1 MGKRRVSTLGYSDV
15 FKSASHRR
23 IRTEEVRTIAEAG
36 KDSATKAIMLRTAAG
51 YDRLAPARIETTS
64 RDEYASRTVPDA
76 LRAVEQP
83 GLFPSERPSSVG
95 VRIATWATLILA
107 GFLLMM
113 LAGIGTAAIL
123 VDRDCEAAYGRNN
136 CE

>member
-1 MGKRRVSTLGYSDV
+1 MGKRRVNTLEHGDV

-23 IRTEEVRTIAEAG
+23 MRAEEVRIIAEAG
-36 KDSATKAIMLRTAAG
+36 KDSAATAIMLRVVAN

-64 RDEYASRTVPDA
+64 RDENASLTVPDP
-76 LRAVEQP
+76 LSAVEQS

-95 VRIATWATLILA
+95 VRVATWAALILA
-107 GFLLMM
+107 GFLLMI

-123 VDRDCEAAYGRNN
+123 VDRDCEAAYSSNN

>member
-1 MGKRRVSTLGYSDV
+1 MGKRRVNTLEHGDV

-23 IRTEEVRTIAEAG
+23 MRAEEVRTIAEAG
-36 KDSATKAIMLRTAAG
+36 KASATRAITLRVA
-51 YDRLAPARIETTS
+51 APARSETAA
-64 RDEYASRTVPDA
+64 RDEYASLTARDP
-76 LRAVEQP
+76 LSAVEQP
-83 GLFPSERPSSVG
+83 GLLPSERPRSVG
-95 VRIATWATLILA
+95 VRVATWAALILA
-107 GFLLMM
+107 GFLLMI

>member
-1 MGKRRVSTLGYSDV
+1 MGKRRVSTLEDGDA

-23 IRTEEVRTIAEAG
+23 VRAEDVRTIAEAG
-36 KDSATKAIMLRTAAG
+36 KEPAARALTLRIAAD
-51 YDRLAPARIETTS
+51 YDRLAPARIETTW
-64 RDEYASRTVPDA
+64 RDEYASLVPDG
-76 LRAVEQP
+76 LSAVEQP
-83 GLFPSERPSSVG
+83 GLFPSERPRSVG
-95 VRIATWATLILA
+95 VRVATWAALILA
-107 GFLLMM
+107 GFLLMI